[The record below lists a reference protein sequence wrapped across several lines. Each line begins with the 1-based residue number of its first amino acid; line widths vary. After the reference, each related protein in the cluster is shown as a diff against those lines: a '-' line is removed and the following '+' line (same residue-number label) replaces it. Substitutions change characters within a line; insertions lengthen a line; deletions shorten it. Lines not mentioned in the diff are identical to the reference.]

1 LRAAGRAKKAEFC
14 HTAPRGRAGGAAFRA
29 NIAALQDEP
38 KPMHV
43 TNPAPSPAARLVADY
58 ERESAADG
66 EAAARARL
74 LARLADA
81 PEHAWL
87 ECAQQLVLR
96 GRVDATTALLGA
108 ARARHPRSADI
119 AFALAGLEQRA
130 RRNALAE
137 SLLQEVL
144 ATKPDHAAAALML
157 ARLLGEA
164 SRTRAAAA
172 VLEAAFARHR
182 QPIDL
187 AIRAMELAAEL
198 DRTST
203 AAAIAEAEIAAGAAD
218 PRIHAYAA
226 TYALQL
232 GEFARARERY
242 LYAYTESPL
251 APEWNVPFGL
261 ASAQRYREADH
272 ADFALFR
279 ACLAR
284 TDLSEKAR
292 LTLLFALGKA
302 HDDIGAYAEAAR
314 YFREANAIAF
324 ALWPRSRKQWRR
336 SVAARI
342 QAKPLPVRRE
352 AGGDFTPVF
361 IVGVPR
367 SGTTLTAELLA
378 RRPLVR
384 NRGERNAIWKLA
396 QRLPANGAPDRAT
409 LDAMA
414 AEYEA
419 QLRLD
424 DSGDARWFID
434 KQPLNLMHVDL
445 ILALWPHA
453 KIVHCMRNARDN
465 ALSIWVQSFQED
477 TYAFAFDFADIAAL
491 QQGCDKL
498 MEHWKKRHPD
508 AIRTLRYEDLAAAPE
523 QGIGELAEW
532 IGLPPPEASAPE
544 TPRGEAIHTASLW
557 QARQPVYTRSIGRW
571 RAYIEHVPELAG
583 FSPD

>member
-1 LRAAGRAKKAEFC
+1 MQVTIPGPSAA
-14 HTAPRGRAGGAAFRA
+14 
-29 NIAALQDEP
+29 
-38 KPMHV
+38 M
-43 TNPAPSPAARLVADY
+43 RLLADY
-58 ERESAADG
+58 EREAAASG
-66 EAAARARL
+66 EPDARARL
-74 LARLADA
+74 IARLADA
-81 PEHAWL
+81 PERDWL

-96 GRVDATTALLGA
+96 GRVDVTTALLGA
-108 ARARHPRSADI
+108 ARARHPCSADI

-130 RRNALAE
+130 RRNAVAE
-137 SLLQEVL
+137 SLLREIL
-144 ATKPDHAAAALML
+144 EAKPDHAAAALML
-157 ARLLGEA
+157 ARLLGDA
-164 SRTRAAAA
+164 SRTRAAARI
-172 VLEAAFARHR
+172 LDAAFAAHR

-187 AIRAMELAAEL
+187 SIRAMELADQL
-198 DRTST
+198 DRKAT
-203 AAAIAEAEIAAGAAD
+203 AAAIAEAEIAAGCDD

-232 GEFARARERY
+232 GDFARARERY
-242 LYAYTESPL
+242 LYAWDHSPD
-251 APEWNVPFGL
+251 APDWNVPFGL

-272 ADFALFR
+272 PDFARFR
-279 ACLAR
+279 ECLAR
-284 TDLSEKAR
+284 TDLGEKAR

-302 HDDIGAYAEAAR
+302 YDDIGAYAEAAR

-378 RRPLVR
+378 RRPFVR
-384 NRGERNAIWKLA
+384 NRGELNAIWKLA
-396 QRLPANGAPDRAT
+396 QRLPANGAPDRAM

-419 QLRLD
+419 QLKLD

-434 KQPLNLMHVDL
+434 KQPLNLVHVDL
-445 ILALWPHA
+445 ILALWPNA
-453 KIVHCMRNARDN
+453 KIIHCVRNARDN

-498 MEHWKKRHPD
+498 MAHWQKRYPD
-508 AIRTLRYEDLAAAPE
+508 SIRSLRYEDLAAAPE
-523 QGIGELAEW
+523 DRIGELADW
-532 IGLPPPEASAPE
+532 IGLPPSEAPSEVPQ
-544 TPRGEAIHTASLW
+544 RVEAINTASLW

-571 RAYIEHVPELAG
+571 RAYIGHVPELAG

>member
-1 LRAAGRAKKAEFC
+1 MATSQSDSEKM
-14 HTAPRGRAGGAAFRA
+14 
-29 NIAALQDEP
+29 Q
-38 KPMHV
+38 V
-43 TNPAPSPAARLVADY
+43 TIPAPSAAMRLFADY
-58 ERESAADG
+58 ERESATSG
-66 EAAARARL
+66 EAEARARL
-74 LARLADA
+74 IAQLADA
-81 PEHAWL
+81 PERDWL

-96 GRVDATTALLGA
+96 GRVDVTTSLLAA
-108 ARARHPRSADI
+108 ARARHPRSTDI

-130 RRNALAE
+130 RRNAEAE
-137 SLLQEVL
+137 SLLRGILE
-144 ATKPDHAAAALML
+144 TKPDHAAAALML
-157 ARLLGEA
+157 ARLLGDA
-164 SRTRAAAA
+164 YRTRAAAE
-172 VLEAAFARHR
+172 VLETAFAAHH

-187 AIRAMELAAEL
+187 SIRAMELADQL
-198 DRTST
+198 DRKAT
-203 AAAIAEAEIAAGAAD
+203 AAAIAEAEIAAGCND

-232 GEFARARERY
+232 GEFVRARERY
-242 LYAYTESPL
+242 LYAWELSRD

-261 ASAQRYREADH
+261 ASAQRYREAEH
-272 ADFALFR
+272 PDFARFR
-279 ACLAR
+279 QCLAR

-292 LTLLFALGKA
+292 LTLLFALGKS
-302 HDDIGAYAEAAR
+302 HDDIGAYADAAR

-342 QAKPLPVRRE
+342 QAKPLPVRRQG
-352 AGGDFTPVF
+352 AGDFTPVF
-361 IVGVPR
+361 IVGAPR

-378 RRPLVR
+378 RRPRVR
-384 NRGERNAIWKLA
+384 NRGELNAIWKLA
-396 QRLPANGAPDRAT
+396 QRLPANGAPDRAM

-414 AEYEA
+414 ADYEA
-419 QLRLD
+419 ELKLD

-434 KQPLNLMHVDL
+434 KQPLNLVHVDL

-453 KIVHCMRNARDN
+453 KIIHCVRNARDN

-498 MEHWKKRHPD
+498 MAHWRRRYPD
-508 AIRTLRYEDLAAAPE
+508 SIRALRYEDLAAAPE
-523 QGIGELAEW
+523 ARMQELADW
-532 IGLPPPEASAPE
+532 IGLPRS
-544 TPRGEAIHTASLW
+544 EAISEAQPRAQAINTASLW

-571 RAYIEHVPELAG
+571 RAYIEFVPELAG

>member
-1 LRAAGRAKKAEFC
+1 MQVTIPGPSAAMQ
-14 HTAPRGRAGGAAFRA
+14 
-29 NIAALQDEP
+29 L
-38 KPMHV
+38 
-43 TNPAPSPAARLVADY
+43 LADY
-58 ERESAADG
+58 ERESATGG
-66 EAAARARL
+66 ETEARARL
-74 LARLADA
+74 IARLADA
-81 PEHAWL
+81 PERDWL

-96 GRVDATTALLGA
+96 GRVDATTALLAA
-108 ARARHPRSADI
+108 ARAHHPRSADI
-119 AFALAGLEQRA
+119 AFALAGLDQRA
-130 RRNALAE
+130 RRNAEAE
-137 SLLQEVL
+137 ALLREVL
-144 ATKPDHAAAALML
+144 ESKPDHAAAALML
-157 ARLLGEA
+157 ARLLGDA
-164 SRTRAAAA
+164 SRTRAAAS
-172 VLEAAFARHR
+172 VLRAAFAEHRH
-182 QPIDL
+182 QIDL
-187 AIRAMELAAEL
+187 AIRAMELADQL
-198 DRTST
+198 DRKAT
-203 AAAIAEAEIAAGAAD
+203 AAEIAEAEIAAGCAD

-242 LYAYTESPL
+242 LFAYTHSAQ

-261 ASAQRYREADH
+261 ASAQRYRDADH
-272 ADFALFR
+272 PDFALFR
-279 ACLAR
+279 ECLAR

-342 QAKPLPVRRE
+342 QAKPLLARRDPT
-352 AGGDFTPVF
+352 GDFTPIF
-361 IVGVPR
+361 IVGLPR

-378 RRPLVR
+378 RHPLVR
-384 NRGERNAIWKLA
+384 NRGELNGIWKLA
-396 QRLPANGAPDRAT
+396 QRLPANGAPDRAM

-419 QLRLD
+419 ALRLD

-434 KQPLNLMHVDL
+434 KQPLNLVHVDL

-453 KIVHCMRNARDN
+453 KIIHCERNARDN

-477 TYAFAFDFADIAAL
+477 TYAFAFDFTDIAAL
-491 QQGCDKL
+491 QQGCEKL
-498 MEHWKKRHPD
+498 MAHWKKLYPD
-508 AIRTLRYEDLAAAPE
+508 SIRSLRYEDLAAAPGE
-523 QGIGELAEW
+523 RIGELADW
-532 IGLPPPEASAPE
+532 IGLPPSE
-544 TPRGEAIHTASLW
+544 TSSREPQPAEAINTASLW

-571 RAYIEHVPELAG
+571 RAYIEHVPELAQ

>member
-1 LRAAGRAKKAEFC
+1 
-14 HTAPRGRAGGAAFRA
+14 
-29 NIAALQDEP
+29 
-38 KPMHV
+38 MHV
-43 TNPAPSPAARLVADY
+43 THPGPSVAARLLADY
-58 ERESAADG
+58 ERESATGAEAD
-66 EAAARARL
+66 ARARL
-74 LARLADA
+74 IARLAGA
-81 PEHAWL
+81 PESDWL

-96 GRVDATTALLGA
+96 GRVGVTTALLVA
-108 ARARHPRSADI
+108 ARAHHPRSADI

-130 RRNALAE
+130 RHDAQAEAL
-137 SLLQEVL
+137 LREVL
-144 ATKPDHAAAALML
+144 AAKPDHAAAALML
-157 ARLLGEA
+157 ARLLGDA
-164 SRTRAAAA
+164 GRTRSAAT
-172 VLEAAFARHR
+172 VLQSTFADRR

-187 AIRAMELAAEL
+187 AIRAMELADQI
-198 DRTST
+198 DRKDT
-203 AAAIAEAEIAAGAAD
+203 ASAIAEAEIAAGCAD

-242 LYAYTESPL
+242 LYAYAHSKE

-261 ASAQRYREADH
+261 ASAQRYRDADH
-272 ADFALFR
+272 PDFALFR
-279 ACLAR
+279 ECLAR
-284 TDLSEKAR
+284 PDLGEKAR

-342 QAKPLPVRRE
+342 QAKPLPVRRP
-352 AGGDFTPVF
+352 AGSDFTPVF

-384 NRGERNAIWKLA
+384 NRGELNAIWKIA
-396 QRLPANGAPDRAT
+396 QRLPASGAPDRAT

-419 QLRLD
+419 QLKLD
-424 DSGDARWFID
+424 DAGDARWFID
-434 KQPLNLMHVDL
+434 KQPLNLVHVDL

-453 KIVHCMRNARDN
+453 KIVHCERNARDN

-498 MEHWKKRHPD
+498 MAHWKKLYPD
-508 AIRTLRYEDLAAAPE
+508 SIRSLRYEDLAAAPE
-523 QGIGELAEW
+523 ERIGELADW
-532 IGLPPPEASAPE
+532 VGLPPSEASRPE
-544 TPRGEAIHTASLW
+544 PQRAEAINTASLW

-571 RAYIEHVPELAG
+571 RAYIEHVPELAQ
-583 FSPD
+583 FPPD